1 MLSIVLHNC
10 KEGKMRGYF
19 GIGIEGAHKPM
30 NLGNLFR
37 TAHGFG
43 ASFVFAVAAEEKVR
57 RLNSDT
63 SKTYASVPLYHFD
76 SIEELGLPVGCAL
89 IGIELTEDAIEM
101 PSFHHPHNAA
111 YILGAEMFGLTAGTV
126 EKCDFVIKIPT
137 KFSLNVA
144 TAGAIAM
151 YDRVSTLGQFAPR
164 PVRVGAPTEPA
175 AGGRQSGPRAR
186 LRTRQRAEAGRGQ
199 T

>member
-1 MLSIVLHNC
+1 
-10 KEGKMRGYF
+10 MRGYF

-43 ASFVFAVAAEEKVR
+43 ASFVFTVGADADVRAAK
-57 RLNSDT
+57 SDT
-63 SKTYASVPLYHFD
+63 SKTYASVPFYHVESLD
-76 SIEELGLPVGCAL
+76 ELLLPVGCAL
-89 IGIELTEDAIEM
+89 VGIELADGAVDL

-111 YILGAEMFGLTAGTV
+111 YILGAEMFGLSPAV
-126 EKCDFVIKIPT
+126 LERCDFAIKIPT

-151 YDRVSTLGQFAPR
+151 YDRVCTLGHFAPR
-164 PVRVGAPTEPA
+164 PVRVGGPVEPA
-175 AGGRQSGPRAR
+175 IGGRPSGPRAR
-186 LRTRQRAEAGRGQ
+186 LRTQSRIGQKRGQ
-199 T
+199 E